1 VLHSGVTRVSFSA
14 HCRPVADSADITDG
28 LEITIQGSWPGISA
42 RVLGRAWS
50 KKLLA
55 GGLERDE
62 ARIGRQTGLEILRNS
77 GDHRADDFNYS
88 AQLQTALLTMSP
100 QIQRRNGRCGSAP
113 YEKHYFAFHS
123 WSGKI

>member
-28 LEITIQGSWPGISA
+28 LEIMIQGSWPGISA

-62 ARIGRQTGLEILRNS
+62 ARIGRQTGL
-77 GDHRADDFNYS
+77 
-88 AQLQTALLTMSP
+88 
-100 QIQRRNGRCGSAP
+100 GSCETLGTIVP
-113 YEKHYFAFHS
+113 MTSIIPHS
-123 WSGKI
+123 CNRLY